1 MHFSLP
7 IPTLTLCIEAL
18 EVAGPAGLLLSV
30 VAIGLLAIVVSECIS
45 ELSQQFPAPNAIV
58 EYVKTFVDKDLGW
71 VVGIAYWY
79 AFASVFAVQ
88 NLAAAELSK
97 YWGLS
102 QTFQTLAFY
111 AVAPLV
117 ILTLNFFGVF
127 VSWIYSPPCFCCLF
141 SLSGMGLL
149 KPSVEH

>member
-1 MHFSLP
+1 VEGYSTTMEASFPALLNPSLNADA
-7 IPTLTLCIEAL
+7 LCVCIEAL
-18 EVAGPAGLLLSV
+18 EVSGPAGLLLSV

-58 EYVKTFVDKDLGW
+58 EYVKTFVDKELGW

-102 QTFQTLAFY
+102 QTFQTLFFY
-111 AVAPLV
+111 AVAPSV
-117 ILTLNFFGVF
+117 ILILNFFGVF
-127 VSWIYSPPCFCCLF
+127 VSLMYLLPYFCC
-141 SLSGMGLL
+141 
-149 KPSVEH
+149 